1 MVRIAS
7 KFTDDPQVY
16 LKKIK
21 LKKKE
26 ASRKCLQALRE
37 TVKAQMNL
45 DRMEKEAAL
54 SKHDFMKLYTNKKFK
69 LLQQNI
75 TSTHQSDH

>member
-1 MVRIAS
+1 MSDQHSLSKLRECFNESLFSTEISSRSLLHQEDSLPNRQIVRISS

-26 ASRKCLQALRE
+26 ASRKCL
-37 TVKAQMNL
+37 
-45 DRMEKEAAL
+45 
-54 SKHDFMKLYTNKKFK
+54 
-69 LLQQNI
+69 
-75 TSTHQSDH
+75 